1 MISWKDE
8 YKIGIQKIDEQH
20 KKLFEI
26 ADKIFLLIK
35 DNLSVDKY
43 DKIVEL
49 INELKDYTVYHF
61 ESEEAYMRSISYQYY
76 PAHKKEHE
84 DFIDKINNLDLN
96 EIDNNQSGYL
106 LGIMDYV
113 VTWISKHILE
123 KDKFIGKYEGQN
135 AKS

>member
-35 DNLSVDKY
+35 DNMSVDKY

-61 ESEEAYMRSISYQYY
+61 ESEEAYMRSISYKYY
-76 PAHKKEHE
+76 PVHKKEHE

-123 KDKFIGKYEGQN
+123 KDKFIGKYAGQN